1 MLNIYECLKK
11 IKEEIEL
18 CITTSKNG
26 NKSFQNGLLAK
37 ESFIRS
43 SRLIGYL
50 HETVKYDLIQHGI
63 NPRNIYPPY
72 GMSKPEIKLAG
83 FLKQKNQ
90 DITIVP
96 KNIKPQ
102 PTEITWGP
110 LSHEGIEDL
119 FGFEYTSNS
128 LVINVRSQLSS
139 LAKNSDTLFERTFA
153 EAMNLHL
160 IYKDIV
166 LGEVYLIPVYEYE
179 QSAAK
184 INKVKFSSKRTNLE
198 KYISFF
204 SSVSGRSNT
213 YEDEFKY
220 ERCALIIADFSQD
233 VPILYSST
241 KQLKDDG
248 LISDDFDLEL
258 ANISYLSMVDDLLR
272 IYSERFNIKN
282 IIYEG

>member
-18 CITTSKNG
+18 CIITGKNG
-26 NKSFQNGLLAK
+26 DKSFENGLLAK

-43 SRLIGYL
+43 SRLIDYL
-50 HETVKYDLIQHGI
+50 HQTVKYDLMQHGI
-63 NPRNIYPPY
+63 NPGNIYPPY

-83 FLKQKNQ
+83 FLKQKDQ
-90 DITIVP
+90 DITVVP
-96 KNIKPQ
+96 RNIQPQ

-110 LSHEGIEDL
+110 LSHEGIQDL
-119 FGFEYTSNS
+119 FGPEYTSNS

-139 LAKNSDTLFERTFA
+139 LAKNADTLFERTFA

-166 LGEVYLIPVYEYE
+166 LGDVYLIPVYEYE

-204 SSVSGRSNT
+204 SSVSGRINT
-213 YEDEFKY
+213 DEDEFKY
-220 ERCALIIADFSQD
+220 ERCALIIADFSKG
-233 VPILYSST
+233 VPVLYSST
-241 KQLKDDG
+241 QQLKDDG
-248 LISDDFDLEL
+248 LISNDFDLEL

-272 IYSERFNIKN
+272 IYSERFNIEN
-282 IIYEG
+282 IIYED

>member
-1 MLNIYECLKK
+1 MTIYECLKK

-18 CITTSKNG
+18 CITTGKNG
-26 NKSFQNGLLAK
+26 DKSFENGLLAK

-63 NPRNIYPPY
+63 NPGNIYPPY

-90 DITIVP
+90 DITVIP
-96 KNIKPQ
+96 RNIKPK

-110 LSHEGIEDL
+110 LSHEGIKDL
-119 FGFEYTSNS
+119 FGPEYTSNS

-139 LAKNSDTLFERTFA
+139 LAKNADTLFERTFA

-166 LGEVYLIPVYEYE
+166 LGDVYLIPVYEYE
-179 QSAAK
+179 QEEAK
-184 INKVKFSSKRTNLE
+184 SNKVKFSNKRTNLE

-204 SSVSGRSNT
+204 YSVSGRTSIDG
-213 YEDEFKY
+213 DEFKY
-220 ERCALIIADFSQD
+220 ERCALIIADFSKD
-233 VPILYSST
+233 VPVLYSST
-241 KQLKDDG
+241 KQLQDDG
-248 LISDDFDLEL
+248 LISIDFDLEL
-258 ANISYLSMVDDLLR
+258 ANISYLSMIDDLLR
-272 IYSERFNIKN
+272 IYSDRFDINN
-282 IIYEG
+282 IIYEN